1 MITKMDMLPK
11 NLYVGRNMHLSGT
24 NIDILP
30 NNTYIGGNVYHN
42 KDIIIDG
49 SIVKGQVN
57 IS

>member
-1 MITKMDMLPK
+1 MDMLPK